1 MFALHVAAT
10 PPNPPASKEER
21 TLSTKH
27 ESFMNKH
34 FGRAVVEV
42 CIFSAS
48 VVHTLTC
55 YRHIKILC
63 LIGATAETICILA
76 TQAPLS
82 STAQALLNLCSPSG
96 PASAYRIALSP
107 AFFWG
112 ILICVFGG
120 FIRYRSYAA
129 LGPMFT
135 FEVAIRDNHK
145 LITHG
150 PYAYIRH
157 PGYIGVPL
165 TVLGIAI
172 YHASPGSWF
181 RECDVLRTRGGM
193 AAVVVFGVLMS
204 LIISGLMKRVE
215 KEDEML
221 RTKFGKQWDEWA
233 ERVPYRLVPM
243 VY

>member
-1 MFALHVAAT
+1 MASTLMKIPFIWAAMFALHVAAT

-34 FGRAVVEV
+34 FGRAVVE
-42 CIFSAS
+42 
-48 VVHTLTC
+48 
-55 YRHIKILC
+55 ILC

-82 STAQALLNLCSPSG
+82 STTQALLTLCSPSG

-120 FIRYRSYAA
+120 FIRYKSYTA

-157 PGYIGVPL
+157 PSYIGVPL

-193 AAVVVFGVLMS
+193 AAVAVFGVLMS

-221 RTKFGKQWDEWA
+221 RQKFGKQWDEWA
-233 ERVPYRLVPM
+233 ERVPYRLIPM